1 MNGLLTG
8 QAWHR
13 RVADLL
19 DDPIMQLLLRCD
31 RLTADDVLRQL
42 APVAERLGRRPGTDD
57 RWPDAA

>member
-8 QAWHR
+8 QTWRR

-31 RLTADDVLRQL
+31 QLTTDDVMREL
-42 APVAERLGRRPGTDD
+42 APVAERLRRRHGSDD